1 MITKEIAES
10 QIIRT
15 ALVFGELAVKKGFL
29 TPEQLGEAL
38 VAQHGFIAILNEKP
52 LKRIADILF
61 EKGWLTV
68 EQIYHLQS
76 ELFKKLS

>member
-1 MITKEIAES
+1 MITKESAEN

-29 TPEQLGEAL
+29 TPEQLGDAL
-38 VAQHGFIAILNEKP
+38 VAQRSFAILNEKP

-68 EQIYHLQS
+68 EQIYHVQS
-76 ELFKKLS
+76 ELFKNIS